1 LLSFFNIHL
10 GDNCRLGCL
19 VRSGDQ
25 FFLCCSSSKLAWD
38 LSASNVGADAQV
50 GGVDE
55 GSPWPSSAKVELS
68 ISISTPLLNLS
79 GSSGL
84 LSGSLLSAGDIEA
97 PGVLAVRL
105 QDDGSSKAIAEAE
118 TIAAIA
124 EGGHTSAVDQA
135 SISITLL
142 LASAWDRDVKGVDT
156 WSRLEAQA
164 PGAQSIAVAQPWL
177 SLSLSLTLEETAGNG
192 DVGSVDAGGRLET
205 PAPSSKSIA
214 VAQPWLSLGLALFL
228 ACAWDWSAVAV
239 DAWGS
244 DQAISAPSPPGLSRS
259 RGGGS
264 EGSDDSGKGL
274 HFV

>member
-1 LLSFFNIHL
+1 MP
-10 GDNCRLGCL
+10 RQ
-19 VRSGDQ
+19 VRDQ
-25 FFLCCSSSKLAWD
+25 FLCCSSSKLAWD
-38 LSASNVGADAQV
+38 LIASNIGADAQV

-68 ISISTPLLNLS
+68 ISISAPLLNLS
-79 GSSGL
+79 GSGL
-84 LSGSLLSAGDIEA
+84 LSWSLLSAGDIEA

-105 QDDGSSKAIAEAE
+105 EDDGSSKAIAEAE

-124 EGGHTSAVDQA
+124 EGGDTSAVDQA
-135 SISITLL
+135 GISITLL

-164 PGAQSIAVAQPWL
+164 PGAKSIAVAQPW
-177 SLSLSLTLEETAGNG
+177 LSLSLTLEETAGNG
-192 DVGSVDAGGRLET
+192 DVGSVDAGGRLEA

-214 VAQPWLSLGLALFL
+214 VAQPWLSLGLALLL
-228 ACAWDWSAVAV
+228 ACAWDWEAVAV

-244 DQAISAPSPPGLSRS
+244 DQAISAISPPGLSRS